1 MGVQRWYILFVRLF
15 FSFFVE
21 SGFLDSVTVT
31 VTLRDAKTGSKTGMS
46 PVCENRPHMVYARV
60 CRGMC
65 KMIGRSLL
73 EIFVKG
79 GTVSRL
85 WWMVQWGNEYLARFK
100 RDGTK
105 AKKTAHAAYKKWTAD
120 TKQKQMAGFTANL
133 RSAAGADDSLNE
145 SLE

>member
-1 MGVQRWYILFVRLF
+1 
-15 FSFFVE
+15 
-21 SGFLDSVTVT
+21 
-31 VTLRDAKTGSKTGMS
+31 MS

-85 WWMVQWGNEYLARFK
+85 CRRELATVAEVCRK
-100 RDGTK
+100 MRRDLTVEK
-105 AKKTAHAAYKKWTAD
+105 EAHAQW
-120 TKQKQMAGFTANL
+120 
-133 RSAAGADDSLNE
+133 RRDDVE
-145 SLE
+145 A

>member
-1 MGVQRWYILFVRLF
+1 
-15 FSFFVE
+15 
-21 SGFLDSVTVT
+21 
-31 VTLRDAKTGSKTGMS
+31 MS

-85 WWMVQWGNEYLARFK
+85 CRSELATVGSELATVAEVCRKMRRHLTVEKEAQAQWR
-100 RDGTK
+100 
-105 AKKTAHAAYKKWTAD
+105 W
-120 TKQKQMAGFTANL
+120 
-133 RSAAGADDSLNE
+133 DDVE
-145 SLE
+145 A